1 MSTPQIDT
9 GSHSGD
15 RSKDII
21 ELKNELK
28 KELSDLK
35 KTITTVMETIKPIVV
50 AEDEE
55 EEDESVL
62 ETIVSKTLVEFN
74 QYSEELEKEN
84 AARTGFE
91 ERHEDEE
98 EEEEE
103 VEVEEEYDAE
113 VVIHESQP
121 EGFDKITSNGKEYV
135 FDEKLKCYV
144 PLESDDFIS
153 PRKENLMKVEDS
165 NKRIKIDT

>member
-1 MSTPQIDT
+1 M
-9 GSHSGD
+9 
-15 RSKDII
+15 
-21 ELKNELK
+21 
-28 KELSDLK
+28 
-35 KTITTVMETIKPIVV
+35 METIKPIV
-50 AEDEE
+50 AEE
-55 EEDESVL
+55 EEEESVL

-91 ERHEDEE
+91 ERHEEEDEE
-98 EEEEE
+98 EEDEEEE
-103 VEVEEEYDAE
+103 VE

-144 PLESDDFIS
+144 PLESDNFIS
-153 PRKENLMKVEDS
+153 PRKENLMKVDDS